1 MRKLLDL
8 FPSSKI
14 RPFISTIGV
23 LALTFFS
30 VVVIF
35 EATRVE
41 VVFADNGENQTIKTH
56 ADTVEDLLAEIGI
69 TVGTYDKLSHDIDT
83 AIKDGMEIEFTT
95 AKKVKVSM
103 DGVEE
108 TINTTTDTVEDFLN
122 EQHLSLSKYDD
133 LSHEKDAEITNG
145 MNLEIVKAFPIIV
158 KDGKKKPKKLMTTG
172 GKVKDLLEKENI
184 DFDEDS
190 DDKLNVK
197 LADSVKK
204 NMDIIITRVQTET
217 IEEVNRIPYQTVK
230 ENDSNLT
237 KGKEKEIKAGK
248 EGLLVKKV
256 KVTKE
261 NGKIA
266 DKKVID
272 EKVEKEAVDRIVAV
286 GTKEQE
292 PIITKTSTTAAT
304 PTASK
309 PKQDNRPSK
318 STSSKSENVLYMD
331 ASAYTASCNGCSGYT
346 STGINIKDNPNKKVV
361 AVDPSVIPLDSTVWV
376 EGYGTAIAG
385 DTGGSIVGHRIDL
398 HFPTKNDAYAFGRKK
413 VKVKILK

>member
-248 EGLLVKKV
+248 EGLLVKK
-256 KVTKE
+256 K
-261 NGKIA
+261 
-266 DKKVID
+266 
-272 EKVEKEAVDRIVAV
+272 
-286 GTKEQE
+286 
-292 PIITKTSTTAAT
+292 
-304 PTASK
+304 
-309 PKQDNRPSK
+309 
-318 STSSKSENVLYMD
+318 
-331 ASAYTASCNGCSGYT
+331 
-346 STGINIKDNPNKKVV
+346 
-361 AVDPSVIPLDSTVWV
+361 
-376 EGYGTAIAG
+376 
-385 DTGGSIVGHRIDL
+385 
-398 HFPTKNDAYAFGRKK
+398 
-413 VKVKILK
+413 

>member
-158 KDGKKKPKKLMTTG
+158 KDGKKKTKK
-172 GKVKDLLEKENI
+172 
-184 DFDEDS
+184 S
-190 DDKLNVK
+190 
-197 LADSVKK
+197 
-204 NMDIIITRVQTET
+204 
-217 IEEVNRIPYQTVK
+217 
-230 ENDSNLT
+230 
-237 KGKEKEIKAGK
+237 
-248 EGLLVKKV
+248 
-256 KVTKE
+256 
-261 NGKIA
+261 
-266 DKKVID
+266 
-272 EKVEKEAVDRIVAV
+272 
-286 GTKEQE
+286 
-292 PIITKTSTTAAT
+292 
-304 PTASK
+304 
-309 PKQDNRPSK
+309 
-318 STSSKSENVLYMD
+318 
-331 ASAYTASCNGCSGYT
+331 
-346 STGINIKDNPNKKVV
+346 
-361 AVDPSVIPLDSTVWV
+361 
-376 EGYGTAIAG
+376 
-385 DTGGSIVGHRIDL
+385 
-398 HFPTKNDAYAFGRKK
+398 
-413 VKVKILK
+413 